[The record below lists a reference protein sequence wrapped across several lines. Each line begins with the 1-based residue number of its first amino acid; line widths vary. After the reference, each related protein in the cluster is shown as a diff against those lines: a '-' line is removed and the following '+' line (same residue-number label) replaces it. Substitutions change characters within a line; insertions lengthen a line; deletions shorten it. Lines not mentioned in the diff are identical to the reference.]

1 MKLHAGIIAKQLRQ
15 DKSRIQQSAAAEPH
29 SLVNAVLYVVG
40 IPGAEIVDAIQF
52 IHSIFFQPT
61 EAQVDGQGIRLRMG
75 HHQIQQ
81 CLAAVLCGKLPC
93 REICVFCRVGQ
104 PVIIAGTDQ
113 VVQPLEP
120 LDLVFHCSALGA
132 L

>member
-93 REICVFCRVGQ
+93 REICVFCRV
-104 PVIIAGTDQ
+104 V
-113 VVQPLEP
+113 
-120 LDLVFHCSALGA
+120 SR
-132 L
+132 

>member
-1 MKLHAGIIAKQLRQ
+1 MKLHAGVIAKQLRQ
-15 DKSRIQQSAAAEPH
+15 DKPRIQQGAAAEPH
-29 SLVNAVLYVVG
+29 PLVNAVLYVLG
-40 IPGAEIVDAIQF
+40 IPGAEIVDAIQL

-61 EAQVDGQGIRLRMG
+61 EAQVDGQGVCLRVG

-104 PVIIAGTDQ
+104 PVIIAGADQ
-113 VVQPLEP
+113 GR
-120 LDLVFHCSALGA
+120 SAA
-132 L
+132 